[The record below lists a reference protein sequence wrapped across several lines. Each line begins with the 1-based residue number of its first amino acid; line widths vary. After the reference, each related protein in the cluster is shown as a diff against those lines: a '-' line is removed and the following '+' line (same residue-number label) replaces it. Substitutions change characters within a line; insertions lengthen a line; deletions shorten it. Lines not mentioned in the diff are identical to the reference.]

1 MWNMALMQQSRP
13 DCTVGSAV
21 KWVGGVGIDLT
32 VWDVIKPKS
41 VLVVVNRWVSLKK
54 LNHM

>member
-13 DCTVGSAV
+13 DCTVGYAV